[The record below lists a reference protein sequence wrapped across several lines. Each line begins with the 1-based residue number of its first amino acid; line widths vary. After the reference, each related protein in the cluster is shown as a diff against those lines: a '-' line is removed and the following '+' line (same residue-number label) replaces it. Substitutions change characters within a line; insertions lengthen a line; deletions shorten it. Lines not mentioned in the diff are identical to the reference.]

1 VNIDIDIIELNCEC
15 SQCPSGCTC
24 FDFRVPAEDLPQLES
39 EPERVF
45 YQCPRGHG
53 ITWAQVRGTSRVDDA
68 GYPIDRN
75 HPLWRIDMNGDID
88 PTE

>member
-1 VNIDIDIIELNCEC
+1 MNVDIDIVELNCEC
-15 SQCPSGCTC
+15 PQCPSGCTC
-24 FDFRVPAEDLPQLES
+24 FDFRVPAEDLLQLES

-45 YQCPRGHG
+45 YQCPCGHG